1 MDKERAKDIIA
12 HRCAR
17 ELKDG
22 YVVNL
27 GIGIPTRCARFFPK
41 GVDIILHAELGLV
54 GQGPAPSPEEADPL
68 HVVDA
73 SGNPASI
80 IPGGVIVDSATNFG
94 LIRGGHVDAC
104 VLGALEVDA
113 EGSFGNWLIPGKKMT
128 GMGGAMDLVNGA
140 KTVILAMI
148 HSQDGT
154 PKIVKKCTLPLTGY
168 RVVDLIVTEKAV
180 IRVTPQGLM
189 LMEYNPEL
197 GERGQALADI
207 RASTG
212 AELLLSPELKP
223 MPLPEAFSPL
233 A

>member
-12 HRCAR
+12 YRCAQ

-41 GVDIILHAELGLV
+41 DVDIILHAELGLI
-54 GQGPAPSPEEADPL
+54 GQGPAPSPEEADPM

-80 IPGGVIVDSATNFG
+80 LPGGAIVDSATNFG

-104 VLGALEVDA
+104 VLGALEADA
-113 EGSFGNWLIPGKKMT
+113 EGSFGNWIIPGKKLT
-128 GMGGAMDLVNGA
+128 GMGGAMDLVSGA
-140 KTVILAMI
+140 KTVILAMT
-148 HSQDGT
+148 HTQGGK
-154 PKIVKKCTLPLTGY
+154 PKIVDKCTLPLTGY

-180 IRVTPQGLM
+180 FSITPEGLM

-197 GERGQALADI
+197 GSKEAAVSDI
-207 RASTG
+207 RANTG
-212 AELLLSPELKP
+212 AKFLRSPDLKP
-223 MPLPEAFSPL
+223 MPLPPVTG
-233 A
+233 

>member
-12 HRCAR
+12 YRCAQ

-41 GVDIILHAELGLV
+41 GVDIILHAELGLI
-54 GQGPAPSPEEADPL
+54 GQGPAPSPEEADPM

-80 IPGGVIVDSATNFG
+80 LPGGAIVDSATNFG

-104 VLGALEVDA
+104 VLGALEADA
-113 EGSFGNWLIPGKKMT
+113 EGSFGNWIIPGKKLT
-128 GMGGAMDLVNGA
+128 GMGGAMDLVSGA
-140 KTVILAMI
+140 KTVILAMT
-148 HSQDGT
+148 HTQGSK
-154 PKIVKKCTLPLTGY
+154 PKIVDKCTLPLTGY

-180 IRVTPQGLM
+180 FSITPEGLM

-197 GERGQALADI
+197 GPEETAVTDI
-207 RASTG
+207 RTNTG
-212 AELLLSPELKP
+212 AKFLRSPDLRP
-223 MPLPEAFSPL
+223 MPLPPVAG
-233 A
+233 

>member
-12 HRCAR
+12 YRCAQ

-41 GVDIILHAELGLV
+41 GVDIILHAELGLI
-54 GQGPAPSPEEADPL
+54 GQGPAPSPEEADPM

-80 IPGGVIVDSATNFG
+80 LPGGAIVDSATNFG

-104 VLGALEVDA
+104 VLGALEADA
-113 EGSFGNWLIPGKKMT
+113 EGSFGNWIIPGKKLT
-128 GMGGAMDLVNGA
+128 GMGGAMDLVSGA
-140 KTVILAMI
+140 KTVILAMT
-148 HSQDGT
+148 HTQGGK
-154 PKIVKKCTLPLTGY
+154 PKIVDKCTLPLTGY

-180 IRVTPQGLM
+180 FSITPEGLM

-197 GERGQALADI
+197 GSKEAAVSDI
-207 RASTG
+207 RANTG
-212 AELLLSPELKP
+212 AKFLRSPDLKP
-223 MPLPEAFSPL
+223 MPLPPVTG
-233 A
+233 